1 MTLPKTIR
9 MAGVPLKIVCRDLS
23 EDGTFGHYS
32 HTRKLIVVDKS
43 LAPIVLRDTIRHE
56 MMHAAFA
63 FSGLSYCEHWEEEAV
78 VRCME
83 EVFFP
88 SWERFLK
95 RFKMN

>member
-9 MAGVPLKIVCRDLS
+9 MAGVPHKNVSPPLS
-23 EDGTFGHYS
+23 EARPFGHYS
-32 HTRKLIVVDKS
+32 HSRKLIVVDKS
-43 LAPIVLRDTIRHE
+43 LAPGVLRDTVRHE